1 MPNPHAR
8 VHRFQET
15 ALIIDPTRRPSRR
28 TLVLG
33 AAALCIAPPWR
44 QAHAGQAMSIEGF
57 TFPGEVTVAGTT
69 LHLNGV
75 GVRQVAWL
83 KGYASGLYLPQKA
96 TQATQALTQTGP
108 KRVSMRMI
116 IDAPSEEF
124 AKAFMRGVTRNAV
137 PGDLPKMQERM
148 KAFDATVRAIGKL
161 KRGDQIDVEWRPAE
175 GTTALVNGKQQGKPV
190 PGEDIYTAMLKIYIG
205 DRPTDDKMKAGLLGA
220 RP

>member
-1 MPNPHAR
+1 M
-8 VHRFQET
+8 
-15 ALIIDPTRRPSRR
+15 IIDPTRRPSRR
-28 TLVLG
+28 ALVLG
-33 AAALCIAPPWR
+33 AAALCVASPWR
-44 QAHAGQAMSIEGF
+44 QARAGQAMSIEGF

-83 KGYASGLYLPQKA
+83 KGYACGLYLPQKA
-96 TQATQALTQTGP
+96 TQAAQALAQAGP

-124 AKAFMRGVTRNAV
+124 AKAFMRGVTRNAA
-137 PGDLPKMQERM
+137 PDDLPKMQERM
-148 KAFDATVRAIGKL
+148 KAFDASVRGIGKL
-161 KRGDQIDVEWRPAE
+161 KRGDLVEVEWRPGE
-175 GTTALVNGKQQGKPV
+175 GTVALVNGKPQGKPV